1 MSRQP
6 GRLSTHPPSKE
17 ITPRKIW
24 WREWSTNLVFWAG
37 IILWTAVETPEK
49 IWLLYMFE
57 IWQTATYQLKFLVM
71 HTNLNVPSEASDR
84 AGTYPIWVWRYYGI
98 ILLFCISNLKY
109 PSLTGINWHYCS
121 FRDLNKSDI
130 LMSLGFQ
137 RLRETYIRNNPLEL
151 SWTLKY
157 SLNYSNR

>member
-17 ITPRKIW
+17 ITPSRIC
-24 WREWSTNLVFWAG
+24 WREWSINLVFWAG
-37 IILWTAVETPEK
+37 IILWTAVETPK
-49 IWLLYMFE
+49 KKLVVYMVE
-57 IWQTATYQLKFLVM
+57 IWQTATYQPTFLAM
-71 HTNLNVPSEASDR
+71 HTNFNVPSEASDR
-84 AGTYPIWVWRYYGI
+84 VRRYPIWVWRYYGI

-121 FRDLNKSDI
+121 HRDLNKSDI

-137 RLRETYIRNNPLEL
+137 RPRETYIRNNPWEL

-157 SLNYSNR
+157 SLNCSNR